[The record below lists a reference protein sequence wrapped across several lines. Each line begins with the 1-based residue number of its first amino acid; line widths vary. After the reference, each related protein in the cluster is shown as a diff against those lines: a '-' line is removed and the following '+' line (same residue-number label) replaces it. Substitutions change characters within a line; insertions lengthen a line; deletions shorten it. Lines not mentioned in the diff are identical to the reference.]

1 MRRGVWDLHPNTI
14 YLPAHKVT
22 KAITSLF
29 IFVSCNACKETP
41 NISIKG
47 SGVIC
52 GVQYSHCCPPAC
64 PCASPCGTRSPPS
77 GSACSSLVFPQSP
90 RSPRP
95 TALPPTGT
103 ERRVA
108 PGTPSRSSLW
118 ETQWSEVTHHAAGT
132 QEAPPCFKPAYRHHR
147 QGLDHS
153 VIGYVQFAL
162 LDFPSATLHSVQWL

>member
-1 MRRGVWDLHPNTI
+1 MICSYPKSINNHLKLLSQQSLRAQICISDKPKCC
-14 YLPAHKVT
+14 PAHR
-22 KAITSLF
+22 LGPPL
-29 IFVSCNACKETP
+29 CC
-41 NISIKG
+41 